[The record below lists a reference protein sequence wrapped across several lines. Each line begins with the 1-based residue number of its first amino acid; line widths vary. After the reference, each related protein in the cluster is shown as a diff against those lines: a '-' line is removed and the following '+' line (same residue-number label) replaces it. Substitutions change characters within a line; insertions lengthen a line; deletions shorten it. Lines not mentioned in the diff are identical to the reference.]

1 MIGLTADVKG
11 DVSEGASAGATTVVV
26 ASTTAD
32 GNNAVAFA
40 CHAGGK
46 MIGLTADVEGDV
58 SEGASAGATTVGN
71 VSFGVANDA
80 AFASRAA
87 VVDVEADYR
96 KAISDDE
103 RLPFWPVPVP
113 EVRGL
118 FELQHK

>member
-1 MIGLTADVKG
+1 MGGG
-11 DVSEGASAGATTVVV
+11 DGHDTDASAVNDVVDNSIDV
-26 ASTTAD
+26 ARAKVC
-32 GNNAVAFA
+32 VAWSPGVDFISPVVGIA
-40 CHAGGK
+40 
-46 MIGLTADVEGDV
+46 ADVEGDV

-71 VSFGVANDA
+71 VACGDANDA

-87 VVDVEADYR
+87 VLDVEADFR